1 MDLSSNPYFEMHSKG
16 FVLFQDYQYVG
27 NKLYLFPGYGNVVGM
42 LHITPATGDIEV
54 IPVQMEQS
62 FLPKR
67 KQILEKEKSEQMWE
81 ALFQN
86 KVVIEDS
93 KIGVDLQGMFSRI
106 KMKRE

>member
-1 MDLSSNPYFEMHSKG
+1 
-16 FVLFQDYQYVG
+16 
-27 NKLYLFPGYGNVVGM
+27 
-42 LHITPATGDIEV
+42 
-54 IPVQMEQS
+54 
-62 FLPKR
+62 LPKR